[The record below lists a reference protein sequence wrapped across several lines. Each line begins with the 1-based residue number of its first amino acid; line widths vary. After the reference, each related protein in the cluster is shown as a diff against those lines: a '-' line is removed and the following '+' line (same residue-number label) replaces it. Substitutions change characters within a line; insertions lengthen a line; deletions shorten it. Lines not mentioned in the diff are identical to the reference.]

1 MTQVLIAKNIAA
13 MVFVYLEVSVLSA
26 ITVLLRTGIG
36 VAQILET
43 MAVMG
48 IATVYMLALGNVSSV
63 NYPRALHAERV
74 SQGRGGGFQ
83 GLLFLLY
90 PLALIPILLAYLAR
104 YALSSQIAFVLVLG
118 LAAAIGGVLYK
129 ISLDS
134 AVASAATHR
143 ERMIQELSKGEGP
156 LVAG

>member
-1 MTQVLIAKNIAA
+1 MSGAWQ
-13 MVFVYLEVSVLSA
+13 
-26 ITVLLRTGIG
+26 TVGETLAV
-36 VAQILET
+36 VAVCSL
-43 MAVMG
+43 
-48 IATVYMLALGNVSSV
+48 YMLALGNVSSV
-63 NYPRALHAERV
+63 NYPRPLHAERV

-104 YALSSQIAFVLVLG
+104 YAFSSQTAFVFVLA
-118 LAAAIGGVLYK
+118 LAAGIGGVLYK

-134 AVASAATHR
+134 AVSAAATHR